1 MFIRIIKAFTSIFS
15 FIFLAFSMFACNSE
29 QIDMSQVDAELKT
42 LKDHEAKILVKI
54 DGENFYSD
62 SSTFSGSVQL
72 RSSSIR
78 ANLYDTK
85 RSNVIFSVMANDWY
99 KKSKKVFQVKN
110 GETTSVNVL
119 VGKITHAAQNKGLG
133 YLFVNGECEIVSF
146 TKDHLVVKF
155 KGLTSEYMSISDQ
168 TKWQKIQGL
177 IIIKKPDYQ
186 FMELSET
193 DYFSAK

>member
-1 MFIRIIKAFTSIFS
+1 MFNTISKAFIRIFS
-15 FIFLAFSMFACNSE
+15 FGFLTISIFACNSE
-29 QIDMSQVDAELKT
+29 QIDMSKVDAELSS

-54 DGENFYSD
+54 DGEKFYSD

-78 ANLYDTK
+78 ANLYDAK
-85 RSNVIFSVMANDWY
+85 RSNVIFSVMANDWF

-146 TKDHLVVKF
+146 TQDQLVAKF
-155 KGLTSEYMSISDQ
+155 EGLTSEYMSISDPS
-168 TKWQKIQGL
+168 KWQKIQGL

-186 FMELSET
+186 LMELSET